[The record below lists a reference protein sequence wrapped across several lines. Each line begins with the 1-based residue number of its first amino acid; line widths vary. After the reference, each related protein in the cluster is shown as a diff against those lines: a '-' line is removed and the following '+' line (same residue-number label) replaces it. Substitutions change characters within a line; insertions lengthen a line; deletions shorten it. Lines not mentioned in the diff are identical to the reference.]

1 MAVDRTF
8 RCFPRPIRTCIT
20 PVSDGIVREPRYRY
34 SLIFFVVL
42 LLVIRSPLQ
51 DEENPREFLITFDN
65 IAFRS
70 RPITD
75 TVNCSRWYRSIR
87 RL

>member
-8 RCFPRPIRTCIT
+8 RCFPPTDPHLHYTRIRWYCKGAVLPIQPDLFR
-20 PVSDGIVREPRYRY
+20 
-34 SLIFFVVL
+34 
-42 LLVIRSPLQ
+42 RSPPCYSLQ

-65 IAFRS
+65 IAFCS

>member
-8 RCFPRPIRTCIT
+8 RCFPPTDPHLHYTRIRWYCKGAAL
-20 PVSDGIVREPRYRY
+20 P
-34 SLIFFVVL
+34 IFFVVL